1 MAAAKRRMKLGLK
14 LSVKDSDAT
23 ETSLSDGTGTSTAAA
38 ATAAAMGG
46 STAAGK
52 ELAKKASFK
61 VDGSGFEAHGV
72 RITDEGEPTAQASAA
87 GLIHRMAFNCTNS
100 HACASHRFLRVA
112 GVILPGSGDS
122 AEDSEGVVTVAG
134 SSGQSITF
142 SNLEMLRDLGAGASS
157 TVKLARDKVTGT
169 YYALKCISV
178 FVKAM
183 RHQLMSELRALF
195 TADCEALVDFHGAT

>member
-1 MAAAKRRMKLGLK
+1 
-14 LSVKDSDAT
+14 
-23 ETSLSDGTGTSTAAA
+23 
-38 ATAAAMGG
+38 
-46 STAAGK
+46 
-52 ELAKKASFK
+52 
-61 VDGSGFEAHGV
+61 
-72 RITDEGEPTAQASAA
+72 
-87 GLIHRMAFNCTNS
+87 
-100 HACASHRFLRVA
+100 
-112 GVILPGSGDS
+112 LPGSGDS